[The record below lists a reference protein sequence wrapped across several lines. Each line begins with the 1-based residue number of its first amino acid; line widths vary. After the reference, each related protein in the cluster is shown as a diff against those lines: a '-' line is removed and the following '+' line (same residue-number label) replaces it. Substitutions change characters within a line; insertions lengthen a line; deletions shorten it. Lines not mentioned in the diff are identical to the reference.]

1 MHLLNTI
8 QKENHKLGKSKNA
21 YDCLRFEVEDRFEC
35 GLTGKVKYKS
45 RVEDPHVEVFDH
57 YEAEEHNH
65 SPALNE
71 NVK

>member
-1 MHLLNTI
+1 MKRAIDLDMNDWSRLCDSYARII
-8 QKENHKLGKSKNA
+8 QVNPSLA
-21 YDCLRFEVEDRFEC
+21 
-35 GLTGKVKYKS
+35 KYKS